1 MKVTVSACAAPAFST
16 VPAVGVYS
24 NVPGMLAVAFSCAAP
39 SAVP

>member
-1 MKVTVSACAAPAFST
+1 VKVTDNACAAPAFSS
-16 VPAVGVYS
+16 VPAAGVYS